1 MKKDLNFSTLK
12 APSFP
17 EKHMKFFK
25 DIFSPSLSQNNEIRL
40 VLGDFSGVTHFGI
53 LIPRN

>member
-40 VLGDFSGVTHFGI
+40 VLGDFSGVTHSGI